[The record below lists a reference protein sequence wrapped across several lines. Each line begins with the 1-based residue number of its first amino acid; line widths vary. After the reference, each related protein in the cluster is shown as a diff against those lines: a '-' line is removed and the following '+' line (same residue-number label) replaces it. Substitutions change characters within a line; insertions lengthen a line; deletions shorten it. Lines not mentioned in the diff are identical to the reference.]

1 MEKSIF
7 RYIIRHS
14 FRHQIIITVLAFASF
29 PFLYAFYEVPKT
41 IVNQAIQNKNKMQG
55 DSFDLFGLGILK
67 TDQITFLMVLCG
79 VLLALIV
86 VNQAFKYWMN
96 TYQRKTGERMLRRLR
111 FDLYIRVLRFP
122 LPTFRRMS
130 QGEVIPMITAEVEPL
145 GGYIGDA
152 VALPAF
158 QGGQLLTILFFLLI
172 QNWIMAVAAC
182 ALYPLQL
189 YLIPRLQRQVNQLG
203 KQRVKMVRKLSE
215 RVSES
220 MQGVQEIHTHD
231 TAKLELADFSNRL
244 GAIYWVRAEIYD
256 KKFMIKFLNNA
267 IQQLGPLFFYSIGGY
282 LVIKGSLDIG
292 TLLAA
297 IAAHK
302 DLAAPWKE
310 LLNYY
315 QMKEDARI
323 KYDQVVSQFEPAG
336 MRDEKLL
343 LDEPA
348 EIPPLAGDLRVSGLG
363 LSDDQGNV
371 LLDNLAFAAPV
382 ASHVAI
388 VGPSGSGKEDLALL
402 LARLLDPTRGSINL
416 SGNDLAQLPEAVA
429 GRRMAYVGP
438 SAYIFNGTIGD
449 NLYYGL
455 KHRPVKQKSYE
466 GEAARIRAREVTEI
480 HASGN
485 LDLDPA
491 ADWIDYAAASAE
503 DAKGLREQ
511 ALRALRLVEMEEDVY
526 QLGLRG
532 TIDSK
537 KRPEIAEAV
546 LKARADLR
554 ARLSDPKLAALVEPF
569 DRDRYNT
576 NASVAE
582 NLLFGTPV
590 GDAFNM
596 DRLAENGYVQAVLE
610 KTGLTADMLR
620 MGLQVAETMV
630 ELFADLPPTHEF
642 FQQFS
647 FISAEELPEVKALLQ
662 RIDKDRLDAAR
673 PDDRLRLLSLPFKL
687 VEARHRLG
695 LIDADM
701 QRRLLEARRVFADE
715 LPEALKAGIEFFDV
729 DRYNATA
736 NLQDNILFGKVA
748 YGQAQA
754 QEGVSRLIAQAV
766 EAVGLRDTITGV
778 GLNYECGIAGARLTN
793 QQRQK
798 LALAR
803 AVLKRPDL
811 LILSEATAVLDGPVQ
826 ARVLKSLREEFQ
838 GRGLIWALHRASLSE
853 GFDRVLVM
861 SGGRLVEQ
869 GTFGELKQN
878 GSQLAQLVAAE

>member
-7 RYIIRHS
+7 RYIIKHS
-14 FRHQIIITVLAFASF
+14 LRHQIIITLLSVSSF

-41 IVNQAIQNKNKMQG
+41 IVNQGIQGKKVEYPY
-55 DSFDLFGLGILK
+55 DLFGIVSL
-67 TDQITFLMVLCG
+67 TQVQFLYVLCG

-86 VNQAFKYWMN
+86 INQAFKYWMN
-96 TYQRKTGERMLRRLR
+96 IYQRKTGERMLRRLR
-111 FDLYIRVLRFP
+111 YDLYSRVLRFP
-122 LPTFRRMS
+122 LPTFKRMS

-145 GGYIGDA
+145 GGYVGDA
-152 VALPAF
+152 VALPIF

-172 QNWIMAVAAC
+172 QNWVMALAAT

-189 YLIPRLQRQVNQLG
+189 YLIPKLQRNVNQLG
-203 KQRVKMVRKLSE
+203 KQRVKLVRKVSE
-215 RVSES
+215 RISES

-231 TAKLELADFSNRL
+231 TAKLELADFSTRL
-244 GAIYWVRAEIYD
+244 GAIYWIRAKIYD
-256 KKFMIKFLNNA
+256 QKFMIKFLNNS

-282 LVIKGSLDIG
+282 LVIKGSLDLG

-323 KYDQVVSQFEPAG
+323 KYEQVVSQFEPVG
-336 MRDEKLL
+336 MRDEALL
-343 LDEPA
+343 LSEP
-348 EIPPLAGDLRVSGLG
+348 EQITSLDGDLRVSGLG
-363 LSDDQGNV
+363 LSDEQGNL
-371 LLDNLAFAAPV
+371 LLDNLAYSSPV

-388 VGPSGSGKEDLALL
+388 VGPSGSGKEDFTLL
-402 LARLLDPTRGSINL
+402 LSRLLDPTRGSI
-416 SGNDLAQLPEAVA
+416 SIAGREMAQLPEAVT

-438 SAYIFNGTIGD
+438 NAYIFNGTIGD
-449 NLYYGL
+449 NLYYSL
-455 KHRPVKQKSYE
+455 KHRPLTPATYE
-466 GEAARIRAREVTEI
+466 GEAAKQRARELAEL

-491 ADWIDYAAASAE
+491 ADWIDYAAAGVS
-503 DAKGLREQ
+503 DAKGLRAE
-511 ALRALRLVEMEEDVY
+511 ALRALRLVEMEDDVY
-526 QLGLRG
+526 LLGLRG
-532 TIDSK
+532 TIDPK
-537 KRPEIAEAV
+537 KRPEIAEAI

-554 ARLSDPKLAALVEPF
+554 ARLSDPALAALIEPF
-569 DRDRYNT
+569 DRDKYNT
-576 NASVAE
+576 NATMAE

-590 GDAFNM
+590 GDAFNF
-596 DRLAENGYVQAVLE
+596 DRLAENTYVQAVLE

-620 MGLQVAETMV
+620 IGHQVAETMV

-647 FISAEELPEVKALLQ
+647 FISAEELPDVKALLQ
-662 RIDKDRLDAAR
+662 RVDKEKLSEAR
-673 PDDRLRLLSLPFKL
+673 PEDRLRLLSLPFKL
-687 VEARHRLG
+687 IEARHRLG
-695 LIDADM
+695 LVDADM
-701 QRRLLEARRVFADE
+701 RARLLEARRVFAAE
-715 LPEALKAGIEFFDV
+715 LPEALKKAIEFFDV
-729 DRYNATA
+729 DRYNANA

-754 QEGVSRLIAQAV
+754 QEGVGRLIAQV
-766 EAVGLRDTITGV
+766 IEEAGLRDAITGV
-778 GLNYECGIAGARLTN
+778 GLAYECGIAGARLTN

-798 LALAR
+798 LGLAR
-803 AVLKRPDL
+803 AVLKRPDI

-826 ARVLKSLREEFQ
+826 ARVQKALREEFN
-838 GRGLIWALHRASLSE
+838 GRGLIWALHRPSLSE

-861 SGGRLVEQ
+861 SNGRLVEQ
-869 GTFGELKQN
+869 GTFSELRRD
-878 GSQLAQLVAAE
+878 GSQLNQLVAAE

>member
-1 MEKSIF
+1 M
-7 RYIIRHS
+7 
-14 FRHQIIITVLAFASF
+14 
-29 PFLYAFYEVPKT
+29 
-41 IVNQAIQNKNKMQG
+41 
-55 DSFDLFGLGILK
+55 
-67 TDQITFLMVLCG
+67 
-79 VLLALIV
+79 
-86 VNQAFKYWMN
+86 
-96 TYQRKTGERMLRRLR
+96 
-111 FDLYIRVLRFP
+111 
-122 LPTFRRMS
+122 
-130 QGEVIPMITAEVEPL
+130 
-145 GGYIGDA
+145 
-152 VALPAF
+152 
-158 QGGQLLTILFFLLI
+158 
-172 QNWIMAVAAC
+172 
-182 ALYPLQL
+182 
-189 YLIPRLQRQVNQLG
+189 
-203 KQRVKMVRKLSE
+203 SE

-220 MQGVQEIHTHD
+220 MQGVQEIHTHN
-231 TAKLELADFSNRL
+231 TSKLELADFSTRL
-244 GAIYWVRAEIYD
+244 GAIYWIRAEIYD

-323 KYDQVVSQFEPAG
+323 KYEQVVSQFEPAG

-343 LDEPA
+343 LDEPQ
-348 EIPPLAGDLRVSGLG
+348 EITPLAGEIRASGVG
-363 LSDDQGNV
+363 LSDEQGNV
-371 LLDNLAFAAPV
+371 VLENLAFAGPLEK
-382 ASHVAI
+382 HWAI

-402 LARLLDPTRGSINL
+402 LARLLDPSRGSINIGG
-416 SGNDLAQLPEAVA
+416 SDLAQMPEAIT
-429 GRRMAYVGP
+429 GRRMAYVGQ
-438 SAYIFNGTIGD
+438 SAYIFNGAIGD

-455 KHRPVKQKSYE
+455 KHRPLKEATYE
-466 GEAARIRAREVTEI
+466 GEAAKRRAKEVAEI
-480 HASGN
+480 EASGN
-485 LDLDPA
+485 LSMDMG
-491 ADWIDYAAASAE
+491 ADWIDYAAANAE
-503 DAKGLREQ
+503 DGKSLRAA
-511 ALRALRLVEMEEDVY
+511 ALRSLRLVEMEDDVY

-532 TIDSK
+532 TIDPR
-537 KRPEIAEAV
+537 KRPEIAEAI

-554 ARLSDPKLAALVEPF
+554 ARLSDPKLAALIEPF
-569 DRDRYNT
+569 DRGKYNT

-582 NLLFGTPV
+582 NLLFGTPA

-596 DRLAENGYVQAVLE
+596 DRLAENKYVQAVLE
-610 KTGLTADMLR
+610 KTGLTADMR
-620 MGLQVAETMV
+620 RIGLQVAETMV

-662 RIDKDRLDAAR
+662 RVDKDKLETAK
-673 PDDRLRLLSLPFKL
+673 PDDQLRLLSLPFKL
-687 VEARHRLG
+687 IEARHRLG
-695 LIDADM
+695 LIDPAM
-701 QRRLLEARRVFADE
+701 QARLLEARAAFAAE
-715 LPEALKAGIEFFDV
+715 LPDALKTSIEFFDV

-754 QEGVSRLIAQAV
+754 QESVSRLIAQVV
-766 EAVGLRDTITGV
+766 ESVGLRDTITGV
-778 GLNYECGIAGARLTN
+778 GLAYECGIAGARLNN

-798 LALAR
+798 LGLAR

-811 LILSEATAVLDGPVQ
+811 LILSEATAALDGPVQ
-826 ARVLKSLREEFQ
+826 SRILKSLREEFQ
-838 GRGLIWALHRASLSE
+838 GRGLIWALHRASLAD

-869 GTFGELKQN
+869 GTFGELQKN

>member
-7 RYIIRHS
+7 RYIIKHS
-14 FRHQIIITVLAFASF
+14 LRHQIIITVLAFASF

-41 IVNQAIQNKNKMQG
+41 IVNQAIQNKGKK
-55 DSFDLFGLGILK
+55 DEFDLFGWVSV
-67 TDQITFLMVLCG
+67 DQVTFLMLLCG

-86 VNQAFKYWMN
+86 INQAFKYWMN
-96 TYQRKTGERMLRRLR
+96 IYQRKTGERMLRRLR

-130 QGEVIPMITAEVEPL
+130 QGEVIPMVTAEVEPL

-152 VALPAF
+152 IALPAF

-203 KQRVKMVRKLSE
+203 KQRVKMVRKMSE
-215 RVSES
+215 RISES
-220 MQGVQEIHTHD
+220 MQGVQEIHTHN
-231 TAKLELADFSNRL
+231 TAKLELADFSTRL
-244 GAIYWVRAEIYD
+244 GAIYWIRAEIYD

-323 KYDQVVSQFEPAG
+323 KYEQVVSQFEPAG

-343 LDEPA
+343 LDEPQ
-348 EIPPLAGDLRVSGLG
+348 EITPLVGEVRASSVGLT
-363 LSDDQGNV
+363 DEQGNV
-371 LLDNLAFAAPV
+371 VLDNLAFAGPLDK
-382 ASHVAI
+382 HWAI

-402 LARLLDPTRGSINL
+402 LARLLDPSRGSINV
-416 SGNDLAQLPEAVA
+416 GGYDLAQMPEAIA
-429 GRRMAYVGP
+429 GRRMAYVGQ
-438 SAYIFNGTIGD
+438 SAYIFNGAIGD

-455 KHRPVKQKSYE
+455 KHRPLKHVPYE
-466 GEAARIRAREVTEI
+466 GEAAKRRAKEVAEI
-480 HASGN
+480 EASGN
-485 LDLDPA
+485 LNMDMA
-491 ADWIDYAAASAE
+491 ADWIDYAAANAE
-503 DAKGLREQ
+503 DGKSLRAA
-511 ALRALRLVEMEEDVY
+511 ALRSLRLVEMEDDVY

-532 TIDSK
+532 TIDPK
-537 KRPEIAEAV
+537 KRPEIAEAI
-546 LKARADLR
+546 LQARADLR
-554 ARLSDPKLAALVEPF
+554 ARLADPTLAALIEPF
-569 DRDRYNT
+569 DRGKYNT

-596 DRLAENGYVQAVLE
+596 DRLAENKYVQAVLE
-610 KTGLTADMLR
+610 KTGLTADMR
-620 MGLQVAETMV
+620 RIGLQVAETMV

-662 RIDKDRLDAAR
+662 RVDKDKLEAAR
-673 PDDRLRLLSLPFKL
+673 PDDQLRLLSLPFKL
-687 VEARHRLG
+687 IEARHRLG
-695 LIDADM
+695 LIDPAI
-701 QRRLLEARRVFADE
+701 QARLLEARAAFAAE
-715 LPEALKAGIEFFDV
+715 LPEALKASIEFFDV

-754 QEGVSRLIAQAV
+754 QEGVSRLIAQVV
-766 EAVGLRDTITGV
+766 ESVGLRDTITGV
-778 GLNYECGIAGARLTN
+778 GLAYECGIAGARLNN

-811 LILSEATAVLDGPVQ
+811 LILSEATAALDGPVQ
-826 ARVLKSLREEFQ
+826 TRILKSLRQEFQ
-838 GRGLIWALHRASLSE
+838 GRGLIWALHRASLAD

-869 GTFGELKQN
+869 GTFGELQKN

>member
-7 RYIIRHS
+7 RYIIKHS
-14 FRHQIIITVLAFASF
+14 LRHQVIITVLAFASF

-41 IVNQAIQNKNKMQG
+41 IVNQAIQNKNKQ
-55 DSFDLFGLGILK
+55 SAFDLFGL
-67 TDQITFLMVLCG
+67 TSVDQVTFLMLLCG

-96 TYQRKTGERMLRRLR
+96 VYQRKTGERMLRRMR
-111 FDLYIRVLRFP
+111 FDLYIRILRFP

-203 KQRVKMVRKLSE
+203 KQRVRMVRKLSE
-215 RVSES
+215 RISES
-220 MQGVQEIHTHD
+220 MQGVQEVHTHD
-231 TAKLELADFSNRL
+231 TSKRELADFSTRL
-244 GAIYWVRAEIYD
+244 GAIYWIRAEIYD

-323 KYDQVVSQFEPAG
+323 KYEQVVSQFEPAG

-343 LDEPA
+343 LDEPP
-348 EIPPLAGDLRVSGLG
+348 EITPLRGEIRASSLG
-363 LSDDQGNV
+363 LTDEQGNV
-371 LLDNLAFAAPV
+371 LLDNLAFSGPLEQ
-382 ASHVAI
+382 HWAI
-388 VGPSGSGKEDLALL
+388 VGPSGSGKEDVALL
-402 LARLLDPTRGSINL
+402 LARLLDPTRGSINT
-416 SGNDLAQLPEAVA
+416 GGHDLAQMPEAIT

-438 SAYIFNGTIGD
+438 SAYIFNGAIGD

-455 KHRPVKQKSYE
+455 KHRPLKDATYE
-466 GEAARIRAREVTEI
+466 GEAARRRAREVAEI
-480 HASGN
+480 EASGN
-485 LDLDPA
+485 LDMDMD
-491 ADWIDYAAASAE
+491 ADWIDYAAAGAE
-503 DAKGLREQ
+503 DGGSLRVAALK
-511 ALRALRLVEMEEDVY
+511 ALRMVEMEDDVY

-532 TIDSK
+532 AIDPK
-537 KRPEIAEAV
+537 KRPEIAAAI

-554 ARLSDPKLAALVEPF
+554 ARLADPKLAQLIEPF
-569 DRDRYNT
+569 DRGKYNT
-576 NASVAE
+576 NATVAE

-596 DRLAENGYVQAVLE
+596 DRLAENKYVLSVLE
-610 KTGLTADMLR
+610 KTDLIADMR
-620 MGLQVAETMV
+620 RIGFQVAETMV

-647 FISAEELPEVKALLQ
+647 FISSEELPEVKALLQ
-662 RIDKDRLDAAR
+662 RVDKEKLDATRA
-673 PDDRLRLLSLPFKL
+673 DDQLRLLSLPFKL
-687 VEARHRLG
+687 IEARHRLG
-695 LIDADM
+695 LIDAGI
-701 QRRLLEARRVFADE
+701 QARLLEARAAFAAE
-715 LPEALKAGIEFFDV
+715 LPENLKAAIEFFDV
-729 DRYNATA
+729 DNYNATA

-754 QEGVSRLIAQAV
+754 QENVSRLIAEVV
-766 EAVGLRDTITGV
+766 ESAGLRDTITGV
-778 GLNYECGIAGARLTN
+778 GLAYECGIAGARLNN

-826 ARVLKSLREEFQ
+826 TRVLKSLREEFQ
-838 GRGLIWALHRASLSE
+838 GRGLIWALHRASLAD

-869 GTFGELKQN
+869 GTFGELKRN

>member
-7 RYIIRHS
+7 RYIIKHS
-14 FRHQIIITVLAFASF
+14 LRHQIIITLLSIASF

-41 IVNQAIQNKNKMQG
+41 IVNQAIQAKKVQ
-55 DSFDLFGLGILK
+55 FPYDLGGILAL
-67 TDQITFLMVLCG
+67 TQVQFLYALCG

-86 VNQAFKYWMN
+86 VNQAFKYFMN
-96 TYQRKTGERMLRRLR
+96 VYQRKTGERMLRRLR
-111 FDLYIRVLRFP
+111 YDLYSRVLRFP
-122 LPTFRRMS
+122 QPTFKRMS

-145 GGYIGDA
+145 GGYVGDA
-152 VALPAF
+152 VALPIF

-172 QNWIMAVAAC
+172 QNWIMALAAT

-189 YLIPRLQRQVNQLG
+189 YLIPKLQRSVNQLG
-203 KQRVKMVRKLSE
+203 KQRVKLVRKLSE
-215 RVSES
+215 RISES

-231 TAKLELADFSNRL
+231 TSKLELADFSMRL
-244 GAIYWVRAEIYD
+244 GAIYWIRAKIYD
-256 KKFMIKFLNNA
+256 QKFMIKFLNNS

-282 LVIKGSLDIG
+282 LVIAGSLDIG

-315 QMKEDARI
+315 QMKEDSRI
-323 KYDQVVSQFEPAG
+323 KYEQVVSQFEPAG

-343 LDEPA
+343 LEEPA
-348 EIPPLAGDLRVSGLG
+348 EIPSLGGEVRVSSLG
-363 LSDDQGNV
+363 LADEQGNV
-371 LLDNLAFAAPV
+371 VLENLAFTGPV

-388 VGPSGSGKEDLALL
+388 VGPSGSGKEDFALI
-402 LARLLDPTRGSINL
+402 LARLLDPSRGSVSIGGKDIL
-416 SGNDLAQLPEAVA
+416 QLPEAIT
-429 GRRMAYVGP
+429 GRRMTFVGQ
-438 SAYIFNGTIGD
+438 SAYIFNGAIGD

-455 KHRPVKQKSYE
+455 KHRPLAPAKYDDDAAKQ
-466 GEAARIRAREVTEI
+466 RAREVAEV

-491 ADWIDYAAASAE
+491 ADWIDYTAAGAS
-503 DAKGLREQ
+503 DAGSLRTQ

-532 TIDSK
+532 TIDPR
-537 KRPEIAEAV
+537 KRPETAETV
-546 LKARADLR
+546 LQARGDLR
-554 ARLSDPKLAALVEPF
+554 ARLSDPALAALIEPF
-569 DRDRYNT
+569 DRDKYNT
-576 NASVAE
+576 NATVAE

-596 DRLAENGYVQAVLE
+596 DRLAENTYVQAVLE
-610 KTGLTADMLR
+610 KTGLTNDMLR
-620 MGLQVAETMV
+620 IGHQVAETMV

-662 RIDKDRLDAAR
+662 RVDKDKLAEAR
-673 PDDRLRLLSLPFKL
+673 PEDRLRLLSLPFKL
-687 VEARHRLG
+687 IEARHRLG
-695 LIDADM
+695 LIDPGM
-701 QRRLLEARRVFADE
+701 QQRLLEARRLFAAE
-715 LPEALKAGIEFFDV
+715 LPEALKPAIEFFDV
-729 DRYNATA
+729 DRYNTTA

-754 QEGVSRLIAQAV
+754 QEGVSRLLAQVV
-766 EAVGLRDTITGV
+766 EAAGLRDTITGV
-778 GLNYECGIAGARLTN
+778 GLAYECGIAGARLTN

-798 LALAR
+798 LGLAR

-811 LILSEATAVLDGPVQ
+811 LILCEATAVLDGPVQ
-826 ARVLKSLREEFQ
+826 TRVQKALREEFQ
-838 GRGLIWALHRASLSE
+838 GRGLIWALHRASLAD

-869 GTFGELKQN
+869 GTFGELKRD
-878 GSQLAQLVAAE
+878 GSQLSQLVAAE

>member
-7 RYIIRHS
+7 RYIIKHS
-14 FRHQIIITVLAFASF
+14 LRHQIIITVLAFASF

-41 IVNQAIQNKNKMQG
+41 IVNQAIQNKGKK
-55 DSFDLFGLGILK
+55 SEFDIFGLLSV
-67 TDQITFLMVLCG
+67 DQVTFLMLLCG
-79 VLLALIV
+79 LLLGLIV
-86 VNQAFKYWMN
+86 INQAFKYFMN

-172 QNWIMAVAAC
+172 QNWVMAVAAC

-203 KQRVKMVRKLSE
+203 KTRVRMVRKVSE

-231 TAKLELADFSNRL
+231 TAKLELADFSTRL
-244 GAIYWVRAEIYD
+244 GAIYWVRAQIYD

-282 LVIKGSLDIG
+282 LVITGSLDIG

-323 KYDQVVSQFEPAG
+323 KYEQVVSQFEPPG
-336 MRDEKLL
+336 MRDERIL

-348 EIPPLAGDLRVSGLG
+348 EIAALGGEIRVSGLS
-363 LSDDQGNV
+363 LSDEQGNV
-371 LLDNLAFAAPV
+371 LLDGLAFSGPV
-382 ASHVAI
+382 ANHVAI
-388 VGPSGSGKEDLALL
+388 VGPSGSGKEDFALL
-402 LARLLDPTRGSINL
+402 LARLLDPTRGSINI
-416 SGNDLAQLPEAVA
+416 SGQDLAQQPEAIV
-429 GRRMAYVGP
+429 GRRMAYVGQ
-438 SAYIFNGTIGD
+438 SAYIFNGSIGD

-455 KHRPVKQKSYE
+455 KHRPLKDATYE
-466 GEAARIRAREVTEI
+466 GEAAAMRAKEVVEVE
-480 HASGN
+480 ASGN
-485 LDLDPA
+485 LNMDMA
-491 ADWIDYAAASAE
+491 ADWIDYRAAGAE
-503 DAKGLREQ
+503 DGASLRVQ
-511 ALRALRLVEMEEDVY
+511 ALKALRIVEMEDDVY

-532 TIDSK
+532 TIDPK
-537 KRPEIAEAV
+537 KRPEIAEAI

-554 ARLSDPKLAALVEPF
+554 ARLSDPKLAALIEQY

-590 GDAFNM
+590 GDAFNL
-596 DRLAENGYVQAVLE
+596 DRLAENKYVQTVLE
-610 KTGLTADMLR
+610 KTGLTADMR
-620 MGLQVAETMV
+620 RIGLQVAETMV
-630 ELFADLPPTHEF
+630 ELFADLPPPHEF

-662 RIDKDRLDAAR
+662 RVDKDKLDAAR
-673 PDDRLRLLSLPFKL
+673 PEDQLRLLSLPFKL
-687 VEARHRLG
+687 IEARHRLG
-695 LIDADM
+695 LIDATM
-701 QRRLLEARRVFADE
+701 QQRLLEARRAFAAE
-715 LPEALKAGIEFFDV
+715 LPGALKPAIEFFDV

-754 QEGVSRLIAQAV
+754 QEGVSRLIAEVV
-766 EAVGLRDTITGV
+766 ETAKLRDTITGV
-778 GLNYECGIAGARLTN
+778 GLSYECGIAGARLTN

-798 LALAR
+798 LGLAR

-811 LILSEATAVLDGPVQ
+811 LILSEPTAVLDAPVQ
-826 ARVLKSLREEFQ
+826 SRILKSLRDEFQ
-838 GRGLIWALHRASLSE
+838 GRGLIWALHRASLAD

-861 SGGRLVEQ
+861 AGGRLVEQ
-869 GTFGELKQN
+869 GTYGELQKN